1 MNKNIEKALNKQIA
15 MEAHAHYLYLSM
27 ASYYEVNAM
36 EGIAEFFYVQ
46 AEEEKM
52 HMMKLFRYVNEMDGH
67 ALVPSIEQL
76 AHDFGEV
83 LSTFKLVYEQEKHV
97 TASINE
103 IVELA
108 TIEKDHG
115 TYNFLQWFVE
125 EQREEES
132 SIRTIIDKIKLIGDG
147 PQSRYFIDREISA
160 INVANAAKPS
170 PAQ

>member
-15 MEAHAHYLYLSM
+15 MEGHAHYLYLSM
-27 ASYYEVNAM
+27 ASYFEVNAM

-67 ALVPSIEQL
+67 ALVPSIEQP

-83 LSTFKLVYEQEKHV
+83 LSTFKLVYEQEKKV

-115 TYNFLQWFVE
+115 TYNFLQWFVK
-125 EQREEES
+125 EQVEEEATAS
-132 SIRTIIDKIKLIGDG
+132 EVVHKLKLAGDG
-147 PQSRYFIDREISA
+147 SGLFMLD
-160 INVANAAKPS
+160 
-170 PAQ
+170 